1 MEQQH
6 QRVFRPQRICYPDKK
21 NYVKIWIREN
31 PGLSRERI
39 EFRDPSGHAGV
50 SMFLL
55 LDKGRSELE
64 GILEDAGQIMENF
77 THQGEITLIASVRF

>member
-1 MEQQH
+1 
-6 QRVFRPQRICYPDKK
+6 
-21 NYVKIWIREN
+21 
-31 PGLSRERI
+31 
-39 EFRDPSGHAGV
+39 
-50 SMFLL
+50 MFLL